1 VSAGVVGIDHVQL
14 AGPPGCEDEARRFF
28 GELLGLAELAKPPAL
43 AARGGVWFAAGAQQL
58 HVGVEEGFAPARKAH
73 PALAVEPA
81 ALDDL
86 AARLANGGAPVEWD
100 DELAPRRR
108 LYTADPWGNRIE
120 LIAL

>member
-1 VSAGVVGIDHVQL
+1 MQL
-14 AGPPGCEDEARRFF
+14 AGPPGCEDDARRFF
-28 GELLGLAELAKPPAL
+28 GELLGLVEIAKPPAL
-43 AARGGVWFAAGAQQL
+43 AARGGVWFTAGAQQL
-58 HVGVEEGFAPARKAH
+58 HVGVEGEFAPAKKAH

-86 AARLANGGAPVEWD
+86 AARLAGACAPVEWD

-108 LYTADPWGNRIE
+108 FYSADPWGNRIE